1 MEEERR
7 DRLLKLMTR
16 SREAILQIREIE
28 LRVAAANEDIR
39 SRDIV
44 IGGVVTEL
52 DLIIGSAGA

>member
-1 MEEERR
+1 
-7 DRLLKLMTR
+7 MTR